1 LNNIDVIQVRGLT
14 KRFSK
19 STAAVAGLDLQIQ
32 EGTVYGFLGPNGAGK
47 TTTLRMLAGLLRPT
61 EGEASILGYS
71 VSTQRLEVQSQIG
84 FLPSEV
90 RLYKDLTG
98 EENLVF
104 LGNLHPRSP
113 SRRREMLDR
122 FDIGSDIYKRKV
134 STYSRGTLQKLGIIS
149 AFQHDPPV
157 YILDEPT
164 TGLDPL
170 MQGVLVELLEEEA
183 QKGKTVL
190 LSSHTIS
197 EVERACSD
205 VSMIQAGRLIFEGSL
220 TEAREKSLRHLDV
233 VFAHAVEVDWH
244 SLAEVVEV
252 KGTQRHHQVYFR
264 GKPNKLIEK
273 LVGLPLE
280 DLTISNPS
288 LTEAFFTLYQ
298 ERRN

>member
-1 LNNIDVIQVRGLT
+1 MDVIQVRDLT

-19 STAAVAGLDLQIQ
+19 TTTAVAGLNLHIQ
-32 EGTVYGFLGPNGAGK
+32 EGAVYGFLGPNGAGK
-47 TTTLRMLAGLLRPT
+47 TTTLRILAGLLRPT
-61 EGEASILGYS
+61 EGEVSILGYS
-71 VSTQRLEVQSQIG
+71 LGKQRLEAQSQIG

-90 RLYKDLTG
+90 RLYKNLTG
-98 EENLVF
+98 EENLDF
-104 LGNLHPRSP
+104 LGSLHPRAP
-113 SRRREMLDR
+113 QRRQEMLDR
-122 FDIGSDIYKRKV
+122 FEIRADVYKRKV
-134 STYSRGTLQKLGIIS
+134 STYSRGTLQKVGIIS

-197 EVERACSD
+197 EVERACSR
-205 VSMIQAGRLIFEGSL
+205 VSMIQAGQLIFEGSL
-220 TEAREKSLRHLDV
+220 TEARERSLRHLDV
-233 VFAHAVEVDWH
+233 VFSCAVEVDWRA
-244 SLAEVVEV
+244 LAEVVEV
-252 KGTQRHHQVYFR
+252 KGTPRHHQVYFR

-280 DLTISNPS
+280 DVTVSSAS
-288 LTEAFFTLYQ
+288 LTETFFTLYQ
-298 ERRN
+298 EKRN